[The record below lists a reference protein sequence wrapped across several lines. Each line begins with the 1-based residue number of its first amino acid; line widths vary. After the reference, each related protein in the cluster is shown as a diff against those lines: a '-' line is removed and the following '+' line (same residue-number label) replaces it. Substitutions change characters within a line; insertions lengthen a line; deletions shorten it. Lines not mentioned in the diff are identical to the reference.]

1 MPVRVARLPRFSKLL
16 AVVPLSLT
24 SFRSR
29 PGGSDFRRAL
39 WRGGLGS
46 LGVKAAQAVLAFA
59 VAVTLARLLGPEGY
73 GVYAFALAVL
83 MIIALPAQVGLPH
96 LVVRETAK
104 AQADGDWGLMRGL
117 WRWSNWAVVL
127 VSGLALAVVVAV
139 LWLTDPSPR
148 RETLIIGAALIPLVA
163 LASLRAA
170 SLRGL
175 RRVVLGQLPESVIRP
190 FAMLA
195 IVLGATVSGLGARLS
210 EPQTVM
216 AAYVAAAVTAFVVGS
231 AMLHRFR
238 PAEMAGAAPRTE
250 PAEWRR
256 AVLPLAMIAGLQ
268 LVNNQ
273 ADIIVL
279 GIFRSDEEVGIYRAV
294 FQMALLVVFGLQA
307 MNQMLQPHFARL
319 YCQGDMA
326 RLQRLV
332 TISARA
338 ILALALPPVLAF
350 VVFGGELLAWIF
362 GDAYRAGATALAIL
376 AVGQL
381 GKALWGY
388 GGNLLT
394 MCGFEKD
401 AFHSAA
407 AAMVLNIV
415 LNFLLIPP
423 YGSVGAALATSTT
436 LITWHVIL
444 MVQVWRRTGLKNEL
458 LFSFFGT
465 RPAKP
470 SIPGSNPDGS

>member
-1 MPVRVARLPRFSKLL
+1 VPVRVARLPRFSKLL

-117 WRWSNWAVVL
+117 WRWSNRAVVL

-195 IVLGATVSGLGARLS
+195 IVLGATMSGLGARLS
-210 EPQTVM
+210 EPQAAM

-319 YCQGDMA
+319 YRQGDMA

-332 TISARA
+332 TLSARA

-381 GKALWGY
+381 GKAAMGASLSLLNMT
-388 GGNLLT
+388 GNERVTARL
-394 MCGFEKD
+394 GVV
-401 AFHSAA
+401 A
-407 AAMVLNIV
+407 VLVNIV
-415 LNFLLIPP
+415 LNFILVPL
-423 YGSVGAALATSTT
+423 YGGAGAAVATSFSFLIWNALTT
-436 LITWHVIL
+436 LWMRKTIGIKL
-444 MVQVWRRTGLKNEL
+444 
-458 LFSFFGT
+458 
-465 RPAKP
+465 
-470 SIPGSNPDGS
+470 I

>member
-1 MPVRVARLPRFSKLL
+1 VPVRVARLPRFSKLL

-117 WRWSNWAVVL
+117 WRWSNRAVVL

-210 EPQTVM
+210 EPQAAM

-231 AMLHRFR
+231 AMLDRFR

-319 YCQGDMA
+319 YRQGDMA

-332 TISARA
+332 TLSAWA

-381 GKALWGY
+381 GKAAMGASLSLLNMT
-388 GGNLLT
+388 GNERVTARL
-394 MCGFEKD
+394 GVV
-401 AFHSAA
+401 A
-407 AAMVLNIV
+407 VLVNIV
-415 LNFLLIPP
+415 LNFILVPL
-423 YGSVGAALATSTT
+423 YGGAGAAVATSFSFLIWNALTT
-436 LITWHVIL
+436 LWMRKTIGIKL
-444 MVQVWRRTGLKNEL
+444 
-458 LFSFFGT
+458 
-465 RPAKP
+465 
-470 SIPGSNPDGS
+470 I

>member
-1 MPVRVARLPRFSKLL
+1 
-16 AVVPLSLT
+16 VPLSLT

-29 PGGSDFRRAL
+29 PGGGDFRRAL

-59 VAVTLARLLGPEGY
+59 VAATLARLLGPEGY

-117 WRWSNWAVVL
+117 WRWSNRAVVL
-127 VSGLALAVVVAV
+127 ASGLALAVVVAV
-139 LWLTDPSPR
+139 LWLTDHSPR

-195 IVLGATVSGLGARLS
+195 IVLGATMSGLGARLS
-210 EPQTVM
+210 EPQAAM

-319 YCQGDMA
+319 YRQGDMA

-362 GDAYRAGATALAIL
+362 GDAYRAGETALAIL

-381 GKALWGY
+381 GKAAMGASLSLLNMT
-388 GGNLLT
+388 GNERVTARL
-394 MCGFEKD
+394 GVV
-401 AFHSAA
+401 A
-407 AAMVLNIV
+407 VLVNIV
-415 LNFLLIPP
+415 LNFILVPL
-423 YGSVGAALATSTT
+423 YGGAGAAVATSFSFLIWNALTT
-436 LITWHVIL
+436 LWMRKTIGIKL
-444 MVQVWRRTGLKNEL
+444 
-458 LFSFFGT
+458 
-465 RPAKP
+465 
-470 SIPGSNPDGS
+470 I